1 MASTTQPA
9 IQVQNLTKHY
19 GPVIAV
25 DRINFEVGRGELVGF
40 LGNNGAGKSTT
51 MRVLTTVMPASSGYA
66 RVAGFDVMYQSDDVR
81 RNLGYLPESVP
92 LYPEMRVEE
101 YLQYRAKLK
110 SVERT
115 ARMKRIEYC
124 LDRCRIREVRRRLLG
139 TLSKG
144 YRQRVGLADT
154 LLADPP
160 VLILDEPLSGLDP
173 VQQEETLK
181 AVKELG
187 GQHTVL
193 FSSHHLPDV
202 EKVCDRVIIIHRG
215 TIKFDGKLS
224 DIAASVPTV
233 IVEARGT
240 SDVILQI
247 VLGIQGVLEVKSIP
261 VEKPADGFSALEIH
275 AEPGH
280 DVRERIATE
289 LQKKGHPI
297 RRLEL
302 RREKLEDIYMRS
314 TLRGE

>member
-1 MASTTQPA
+1 MVQPA
-9 IQVQNLTKHY
+9 IQVQDLVKHY
-19 GPVIAV
+19 GPVVAV

-51 MRVLTTVMPASSGYA
+51 MRVLTTFMPASSGFA
-66 RVAGFDVMYQSDDVR
+66 RVAGYDVMYQSDDVR

-101 YLQYRAKLK
+101 YLQYRAKIK
-110 SVERT
+110 NVERT
-115 ARMKRIEYC
+115 GRPKRIDYC
-124 LDRCRIREVRRRLLG
+124 LERCRIKEVRRRLLG

-144 YRQRVGLADT
+144 YRKRVGLADT

-181 AVKELG
+181 TVKELG

-215 TIKFDGKLS
+215 RIKFDGKLS
-224 DIAASVPTV
+224 QIAASVPTV
-233 IVEARGT
+233 VVEAQGAADTVRRVVL
-240 SDVILQI
+240 DVS
-247 VLGIQGVLEVKSIP
+247 GVLEVKDLR
-261 VEKPADGFSALEIH
+261 ADAPSEGWCAFEIL
-275 AEPGH
+275 AEPGK
-280 DVRERIATE
+280 DVRGSVAGAIH
-289 LQKKGHPI
+289 KSGHAL
-297 RRLEL
+297 RKLEL
-302 RREKLEDIYMRS
+302 RREKLEDIYMR
-314 TLRGE
+314 TALRGE

>member
-1 MASTTQPA
+1 MVQPA
-9 IQVQNLTKHY
+9 IQVQDLVKNY
-19 GPVIAV
+19 GPVVAV

-51 MRVLTTVMPASSGYA
+51 MRVLTTFMPASSGFA

-101 YLQYRAKLK
+101 YLQYRAKIK
-110 SVERT
+110 GVERT
-115 ARMKRIEYC
+115 GRPKRIDYC
-124 LDRCRIREVRRRLLG
+124 LERCRIKEVRRRTLG

-181 AVKELG
+181 TVKELG

-215 TIKFDGKLS
+215 RIKFDGLLS
-224 DIAASVPTV
+224 QIAASVPTV
-233 IVEARGT
+233 VVEAHGSADQVRP
-240 SDVILQI
+240 V
-247 VLGIQGVLEVKSIP
+247 VLGVKGVLEVKDLRADP
-261 VEKPADGFSALEIH
+261 PADGWSAFEIL

-280 DVRERIATE
+280 DVRGAVAGAIHKA
-289 LQKKGHPI
+289 GHAL
-297 RRLEL
+297 RKLEL
-302 RREKLEDIYMRS
+302 RREKLEDIYMR
-314 TLRGE
+314 TALRGE